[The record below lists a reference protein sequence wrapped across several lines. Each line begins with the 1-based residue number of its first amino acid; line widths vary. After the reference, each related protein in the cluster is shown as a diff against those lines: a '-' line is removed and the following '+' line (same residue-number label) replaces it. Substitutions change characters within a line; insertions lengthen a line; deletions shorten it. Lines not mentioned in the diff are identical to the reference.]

1 MIDYVCFSGDLE
13 GRVCESTT
21 HLHEF
26 FEDPVAFAPG
36 PDGAV
41 RYVAP
46 KAPGFAKFEAKSAGA
61 WAFPHGDSWRDAAAV
76 GAKLHARA
84 RAAARA
90 EGDKAATVSED
101 TLAEIDPRAVYVL
114 QAKCVSV
121 LSRAAAASKKRKA
134 PP

>member
-46 KAPGFAKFEAKSAGA
+46 KAPGFAKFEAKSAGVGVRTA
-61 WAFPHGDSWRDAAAV
+61 TRRSRGAV
-76 GAKLHARA
+76 GKLHARA
-84 RAAARA
+84 RRR
-90 EGDKAATVSED
+90 G
-101 TLAEIDPRAVYVL
+101 PRA
-114 QAKCVSV
+114 
-121 LSRAAAASKKRKA
+121 R
-134 PP
+134 PPP